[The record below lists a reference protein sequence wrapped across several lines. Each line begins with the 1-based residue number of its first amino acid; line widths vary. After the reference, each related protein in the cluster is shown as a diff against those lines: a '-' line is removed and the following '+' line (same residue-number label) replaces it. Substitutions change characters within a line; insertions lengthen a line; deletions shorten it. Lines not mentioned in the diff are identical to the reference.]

1 MNLFSI
7 FEREKE
13 RIKVLPFKKIL
24 WPTDFSEPSYD
35 ALKTA
40 HELALLFSSEL
51 YIVHVVTPLP
61 PLVDI
66 PQDRLNFDVP
76 SYLDELQLSAKKSL
90 REIID
95 KKIEK
100 KLAVH
105 AVVLYGDA
113 AVEVNRIAERENI
126 DLIVIATHGTT
137 GGQRFF
143 FGSVTEKVARIASCS
158 VLIIRSPNGEK

>member
-7 FEREKE
+7 FEREKKGL
-13 RIKVLPFKKIL
+13 KVLPFKKIL
-24 WPTDFSEPSYD
+24 WPTDFSEPSYN

-51 YIVHVVTPLP
+51 YIIHVVTPLP
-61 PLVDI
+61 PLVEI
-66 PQDRLNFDVP
+66 PQGRPNFNVQL
-76 SYLDELQLSAKKSL
+76 YLDELQLSAKKSL
-90 REIID
+90 QEIID

-105 AVVLYGDA
+105 AIVVHGDA
-113 AVEVNRIAERENI
+113 AVEVTRIAERENV

-137 GGQRFF
+137 GWQRSF
-143 FGSVTEKVARIASCS
+143 FGAVAEKVARIAPCS
-158 VLIIRSPNGEK
+158 VLIIRSPNAE

>member
-1 MNLFSI
+1 M
-7 FEREKE
+7 
-13 RIKVLPFKKIL
+13 LPFKKIL
-24 WPTDFSEPSYD
+24 WPTDFSEPSYE

-51 YIVHVVTPLP
+51 YIAHVVTPLP
-61 PLVDI
+61 PLVEI
-66 PQDRLNFDVP
+66 PQDRPKFDVP

-90 REIID
+90 QEVID

-105 AVVLYGDA
+105 AIVLHGDA
-113 AVEVNRIAERENI
+113 AVEVTRIAERENI

-137 GGQRFF
+137 GLRRFF
-143 FGSVTEKVARIASCS
+143 FGSIAEKVARIASCS
-158 VLIIRSPNGEK
+158 VLIIRSHSGEE